1 MRIRIGLETKRM
13 GYSQVCMHLQMIQ
26 SQEQLN
32 KYNNQLNLHK
42 LDNKL
47 QILKHQYLTKKEE
60 IQVG

>member
-13 GYSQVCMHLQMIQ
+13 EYSQVCMHLQMIQ

-47 QILKHQYLTKKEE
+47 QI
-60 IQVG
+60 